1 MERTDNSLI
10 AKDFKKSDNL
20 PSIVSLTF
28 RPYFGMPM
36 NFRFLFLLTFF
47 LLQAISFAEAGEMAK
62 LTLIKG
68 PDLGGHGS
76 IMEDCNG
83 RLTLKENNNADDLR
97 RSLAEYFCEG
107 EYSIVLDGPAGKIVT
122 LFGSFQF
129 KKERGFLIIR
139 KKDSKGIWVEELQAY
154 PERKWHSV
162 PAEGMYGSFDVFYV
176 PAPRFRT
183 RISSIKW
190 GKWWEGPL
198 PNIN

>member
-10 AKDFKKSDNL
+10 AKDFKKSDN
-20 PSIVSLTF
+20 PYYVAITAFKSIL
-28 RPYFGMPM
+28 GLPM
-36 NFRFLFLLTFF
+36 NFRFLFLLAFF

-76 IMEDCNG
+76 IMDDCEG
-83 RLTLKENNNADDLR
+83 RLTLKENNNAEDLR

-122 LFGSFQF
+122 LFGSFYF

-162 PAEGMYGSFDVFYV
+162 PAEGMYGSFEVFYV

>member
-1 MERTDNSLI
+1 
-10 AKDFKKSDNL
+10 
-20 PSIVSLTF
+20 
-28 RPYFGMPM
+28 MPM
-36 NFRFLFLLTFF
+36 NFRLLFFAVVFLL
-47 LLQAISFAEAGEMAK
+47 LAISFANAGERAK

-76 IMEDCNG
+76 IMDSCDG
-83 RLTLKENNNADDLR
+83 RLSLDENKNADDLR
-97 RSLAEYFCEG
+97 RSLAEYFCDG
-107 EYSIVLDGPAGKIVT
+107 AYSVVLDGPAGRMVT
-122 LFGSFQF
+122 LFGSFQYN
-129 KKERGFLIIR
+129 KERGFIIIR

-162 PAEGMYGSFDVFYV
+162 PARGMYGSFDVFYV

-183 RISSIKW
+183 HIGSIKW

>member
-1 MERTDNSLI
+1 MERTDNFLI

-20 PSIVSLTF
+20 PSIVS
-28 RPYFGMPM
+28 RPFKPCFGMPM
-36 NFRFLFLLTFF
+36 NFRLLFLAVVFLFL
-47 LLQAISFAEAGEMAK
+47 AISFANAGERAK

-76 IMEDCNG
+76 IMDDCNG
-83 RLTLKENNNADDLR
+83 RLTLKENKNADDLR
-97 RSLAEYFCEG
+97 RSFAEYFCEG
-107 EYSIVLDGPAGKIVT
+107 EYSVVLDGPAGKMVT

-183 RISSIKW
+183 RIGSIQW